1 MLNACGITTA
11 EIACIADP
19 DRAKHGRHLPGSRI
33 PIVSPDVLLTE
44 PPDDILVLPWTNAA
58 EVAAPLHPLRQR
70 GTLLWTA
77 IPRISRL

>member
-11 EIACIADP
+11 EIACVADP
-19 DRAKHGRHLPGSRI
+19 DPQTHGRLLPGSRI
-33 PIVSPDVLLTE
+33 PIVSLDALLTD
-44 PPDDILVLPWTNAA
+44 PPDDVLVLPWTNAA

-77 IPRISRL
+77 IPRITRL

>member
-1 MLNACGITTA
+1 MLNACGVTTA
-11 EIACIADP
+11 EIACVADP
-19 DRAKHGRHLPGSRI
+19 DPAMHGRFLPGSRI
-33 PIVSPDVLLTE
+33 PIVSLDVLLTE